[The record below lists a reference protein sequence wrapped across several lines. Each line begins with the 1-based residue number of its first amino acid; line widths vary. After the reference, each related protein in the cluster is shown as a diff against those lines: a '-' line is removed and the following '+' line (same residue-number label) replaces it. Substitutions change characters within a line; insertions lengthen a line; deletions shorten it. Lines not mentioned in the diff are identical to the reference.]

1 MLFLYP
7 SASPE
12 VDMLA
17 KIAFSQHLSSTLAS
31 GLLVVVPLG
40 LTYMV
45 LKFLFDTLDGLL
57 EPLIT
62 AATGRSI
69 PGAGLVLLVL
79 LVYIAGILTLHILGR
94 RLLAFAGSLMMM
106 IPVVNTVYGT
116 AKKLIDSFSGT
127 GPTGFKRVVMI
138 EYPRRDCWTIG
149 FLTGTTQDHMGEV
162 LAFVF
167 IPTAPTPN
175 SGWVALVPYKDVR
188 DTDLSIPTALRLVLS
203 GGITAPEKIVWSQP
217 T

>member
-1 MLFLYP
+1 MT
-7 SASPE
+7 
-12 VDMLA
+12 A
-17 KIAFSQHLSSTLAS
+17 KTAFSRHLSSTLGS

-45 LKFLFDTLDGLL
+45 LKFLFDILDGLL
-57 EPLIT
+57 EPVT
-62 AATGRSI
+62 AAATGRHI
-69 PGAGLVLLVL
+69 PGTGLVLLVL

-94 RLLAFAGSLMMM
+94 RLLAFAGSLVMR
-106 IPVVNTVYGT
+106 IPIVSTVYGT
-116 AKKLIDSFSGT
+116 AKQLIDSFGGT

-149 FLTGTTQDHMGEV
+149 FLTGTTQDHLGQV
-162 LAFVF
+162 LAFVY

-175 SGWVALVPYKDVR
+175 SGWVALIPYKDIR
-188 DTDLSIPTALRLVLS
+188 DTDLSIPTALRMVLS
-203 GGITAPEKIVWSQP
+203 GGITVPDKIVWSQP